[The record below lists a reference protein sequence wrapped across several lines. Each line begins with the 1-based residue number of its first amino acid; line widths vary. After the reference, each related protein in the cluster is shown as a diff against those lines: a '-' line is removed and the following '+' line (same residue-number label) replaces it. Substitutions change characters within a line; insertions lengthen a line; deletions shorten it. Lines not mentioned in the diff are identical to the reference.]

1 MGPAFV
7 VQLLHCYSTTCYVAQ
22 AHKSWQT
29 RCKDFKLILD
39 QKASDAAI
47 ALKKKAQV
55 TLAEILFT
63 EGILMSL
70 SHRAGA
76 VATINVQVQN
86 LEKLGLCEEDLHL
99 PVIRFANLI
108 VSGKDVRNH

>member
-1 MGPAFV
+1 MDPAFV
-7 VQLLHCYSTTCYVAQ
+7 VQLLQYYYCRVAQ

-29 RCKDFKLILD
+29 RRKEFNVIMD
-39 QKASDAAI
+39 QETSDAAI

-55 TLAEILFT
+55 TLAEILFA

-76 VATINVQVQN
+76 VATINVQVPN
-86 LEKLGLCEEDLHL
+86 LEKIRLCEEDFYFLS
-99 PVIRFANLI
+99 
-108 VSGKDVRNH
+108 SGLQI